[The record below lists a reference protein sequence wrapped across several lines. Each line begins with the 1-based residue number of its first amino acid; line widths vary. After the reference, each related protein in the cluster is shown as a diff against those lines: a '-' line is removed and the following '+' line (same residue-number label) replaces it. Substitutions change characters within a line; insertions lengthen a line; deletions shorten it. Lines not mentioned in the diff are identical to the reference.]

1 MELAIEGD
9 AAFTVVIAHRDPA
22 VRSQLIE
29 SLDGEDEFEVI
40 ADTDSGGDALDTIL
54 EQLPDVVLVG
64 DDLSDRASS
73 EVVRR
78 VHHEL
83 PICTVVA
90 VLDDTENAYDLLTA
104 GAMSCLLVDQV
115 DEPLEVVR
123 GAARAESLIT
133 AAWAKRMIDDIAG
146 FRSSTDGGSRD
157 GPELSDTEEEVLE
170 RLANGETPDVI
181 AAQYEVTDRLVNLH
195 TGYAVSKLHWAF
207 DEQTQ
212 IEALHAA
219 VG

>member
-1 MELAIEGD
+1 VELAIEGD
-9 AAFTVVIAHRDPA
+9 PAFTVVIAHRDPD

-29 SLDGEDEFEVI
+29 SLDREDEFEVI

-54 EQLPDVVLVG
+54 EQLPDLVLVG
-64 DDLSDRASS
+64 DDLSDRASR

-78 VHHEL
+78 VHNEL

-115 DEPLEVVR
+115 DEPVEVVR

-146 FRSSTDGGSRD
+146 FRRSTDGSPE
-157 GPELSDTEEEVLE
+157 GPELSDTEQEVLE

-181 AAQYEVTDRLVNLH
+181 AAQYEVSDRLVNLH

-212 IEALHAA
+212 IEALQEV